1 MLAGK
6 RITLVAAM
14 AHNRAIGLE
23 GSMPWHLPRELRH
36 FKETTLGKPI
46 VMGRKTWESI
56 GRVLPGRQNI
66 VVSRNPDY
74 RAAGCDVVKSLQGAV
89 EAAHG
94 DEVMIIGGGQLYA
107 EALPHADSMVLT
119 LVDCEPEADTWF
131 PEWDSQDWKE
141 LSSRNEQA
149 DEGNLYAYRVLDLR
163 RRQNMGSE

>member
-23 GSMPWHLPRELRH
+23 GAMPWHLPRELRH

-66 VVSRNPDY
+66 VVSRNPEY
-74 RAAGCDVVKSLQGAV
+74 RAEGCDVVKSLQGGV
-89 EAAHG
+89 EVARG
-94 DEVMIIGGGQLYA
+94 DEVMIIGGGQLYT

-131 PEWDSQDWKE
+131 PEWVAGDWIE
-141 LSSRNEQA
+141 SSSRSELA
-149 DEGNLYAYRVLDLR
+149 DEKNPLNYRVIDLVKKEKGR
-163 RRQNMGSE
+163 SS